1 MARRPLIADITA
13 NALRAAYG
21 DPRFSPL
28 EQVEWAEVSLSV
40 TLLSSLQPMCF
51 ASEAELL
58 SNLRPLEDG
67 LLIEDAG
74 RHAVFLPVVWDM
86 LPERQ
91 EFLAHL
97 KAKAGLSRDHW
108 SPNFRASRFS
118 VKQTVE
124 EKLHPSS
131 FEAGRRVA

>member
-1 MARRPLIADITA
+1 LIEDISA
-13 NALRAAYG
+13 NALRAAYQ
-21 DPRFSPL
+21 DPRFNPL
-28 EQVEWAEVSLSV
+28 EREEWREVSLSV
-40 TLLSSLQPMCF
+40 TLLSSLQPMSF
-51 ASEAELL
+51 TNQAELL
-58 SNLRPLEDG
+58 SKVQPFEDG

-74 RHAVFLPVVWDM
+74 RHGVFLPVVWDM

-97 KAKAGLSRDHW
+97 KVKAGLSRDHW

-131 FEAGRRVA
+131 FETGRRVA